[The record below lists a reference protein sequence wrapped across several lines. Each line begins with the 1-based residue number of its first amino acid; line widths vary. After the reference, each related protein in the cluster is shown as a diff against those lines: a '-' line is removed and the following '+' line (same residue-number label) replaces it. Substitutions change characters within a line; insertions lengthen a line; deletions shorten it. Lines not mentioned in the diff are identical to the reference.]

1 MGTAELGIEQ
11 LSDECAL
18 GLFIART
25 VQRSDD
31 DRWTQESGEKISTGL
46 TLFQLIGYTDSRGNV
61 SASVELRFNV
71 WFLNF
76 SSHDKDIG
84 GVLSDLII

>member
-1 MGTAELGIEQ
+1 MDSRERG
-11 LSDECAL
+11 
-18 GLFIART
+18 
-25 VQRSDD
+25 
-31 DRWTQESGEKISTGL
+31 KISTGL